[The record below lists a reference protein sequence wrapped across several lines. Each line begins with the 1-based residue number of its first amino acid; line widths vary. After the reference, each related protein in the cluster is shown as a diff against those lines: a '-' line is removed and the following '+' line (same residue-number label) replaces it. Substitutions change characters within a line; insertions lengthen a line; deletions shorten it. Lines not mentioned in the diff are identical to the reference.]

1 MNGEDEVSPGKMA
14 ISYDIDVNE
23 INSIFYINTF
33 KFHKQKTTAWDF
45 WILAIGS
52 GDGSG
57 DDGSGERSRDGSGDG
72 DNDGS
77 GQGKAN
83 NLTPF

>member
-1 MNGEDEVSPGKMA
+1 MKYKEPSIVS
-14 ISYDIDVNE
+14 
-23 INSIFYINTF
+23 SIFSTNTF
-33 KFHKQKTTAWDF
+33 KFHQQKTTAWDF

-52 GDGSG
+52 GDRSG
-57 DDGSGERSRDGSGDG
+57 DDGSGEGSRDGSGDG

-77 GQGKAN
+77 GQGNEN